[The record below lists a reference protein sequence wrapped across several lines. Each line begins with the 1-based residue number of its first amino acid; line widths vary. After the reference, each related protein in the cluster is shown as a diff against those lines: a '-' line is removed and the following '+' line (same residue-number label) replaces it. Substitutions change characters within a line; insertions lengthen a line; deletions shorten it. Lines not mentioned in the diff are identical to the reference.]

1 MRKGLSK
8 FSNHFVWFG
17 ITACL
22 SAVVL
27 GQSLTIQLKSGDKIT
42 GALLSESSTNLVV
55 NHPVLGKL
63 TVPLGDIEKR
73 LTNAPA
79 LVQKTNT
86 PPPVAAPKPAP
97 APVVVVK
104 PAPPPA
110 PPKPKP
116 WIAEFQFGL
125 NLRYTTKEQEDF
137 FTTAKVSYNVNKLR
151 NVADYG
157 FTYGK
162 TEGVLSANRLVGTI
176 KSDYDLSKRVY
187 VYNLMGAGYDEIR
200 KIDIQYEVGPGFGVQ
215 LLVLTNFVLK
225 GELGVSYQEQFRSD
239 NTDQMT
245 YSARFAQIFT
255 WKISDRLVTDAKLEY
270 FPNLERVEHYRLRM
284 EAIIKYALLKN
295 LSVNLNLIDLYD
307 TLPASGV
314 DKNDLQIRSALGL
327 KF

>member
-1 MRKGLSK
+1 VS
-8 FSNHFVWFG
+8 
-17 ITACL
+17 L

-27 GQSLTIQLKSGDKIT
+27 GQSLTIQLKSGDKVT
-42 GALLSESSTNLVV
+42 GALLSETGTNLVV

-63 TVPLGDIEKR
+63 TVPLSDIEKR
-73 LTNAPA
+73 LTNAPIA
-79 LVQKTNT
+79 IQTTN
-86 PPPVAAPKPAP
+86 PPPAVAVLKP

-104 PAPPPA
+104 PTPPAA

-125 NLRYTTKEQEDF
+125 NLRYSTKQQEDF
-137 FTTAKVSYNVNKLR
+137 FTTAKVSYNVDKLR
-151 NVADYG
+151 NVADYS

-162 TEGVLSANRLVGTI
+162 TEGILSANRLVGTI

-200 KIDIQYEVGPGFGVQ
+200 KIDLQYEVGPGFGVQ
-215 LLVLTNFVLK
+215 LLTLTNFVLK

-270 FPNLERVEHYRLRM
+270 FPNLERMEHYRLRM

-307 TLPASGV
+307 TLPAAAV